1 MKKFTP
7 VLAAALLSLLSC
19 NRQEKD
25 AFVLQGSIEEGGNDS
40 ILVIGLDSR
49 FDRSDFIHCTDGQFS
64 WSFVPDTVTPLLLIM
79 PDGQQFPVFAEK
91 AVTAT
96 FTMPSDGSTA
106 VISGGHYN
114 DIIQVF
120 REQALSDTSALQT
133 IARIDSIILD
143 DPFSECAPY
152 LVCEY
157 MVRKWHCSQ
166 NTIRNTTSKM
176 SGITQDSPLLVS
188 LRSRFIENEPANVYL
203 SDVSLTDSTG
213 QKLKLQDMG
222 SQGHMVVCVWAS
234 WHEGSVQARRDLTRL
249 ADAFEDYNL
258 TIADISIDVRK
269 DRWINCLREDSLQ
282 WQSFNE
288 NGGWSSRIVTN
299 TYIQEFPSYIV
310 FSSMKKVMY
319 RSSSIDGV
327 MAYIE
332 KNVPKKAGSKTT
344 GKKDNLKDSTVP
356 KKFKLNTL

>member
-188 LRSRFIENEPANVYL
+188 LRSRFIENEPSSIYL

-213 QKLKLQDMG
+213 EKHKLQDMS
-222 SQGHMVVCVWAS
+222 SQSYMLVCVWAS
-234 WHEGSVQARRDLTRL
+234 WHEGSVKARRDMSRL
-249 ADAFEDYNL
+249 ADACKDFNL
-258 TIADISIDVRK
+258 AYADISVDVQRN
-269 DRWINCLREDSLQ
+269 RWIDCLRQDSLQ
-282 WQSFNE
+282 WPSYNE
-288 NGGWSSRIVTN
+288 NGGWNSKIVN
-299 TYIQEFPSYIV
+299 STYISEFPTYIL
-310 FSSMKKVMY
+310 FSSLKKVIL
-319 RSSSIDGV
+319 RSSSLDDIMDC
-327 MAYIE
+327 IE
-332 KNVPKKAGSKTT
+332 KNVPKKAGFKATA
-344 GKKDNLKDSTVP
+344 KENLKDNVP